1 MSGKLFKYGSAVS
14 VTVIIALLFVILWIT
29 VEESFPTFQYV
40 QPGVRSQLI
49 PVEPYN
55 GIAES
60 VARFLWD
67 HRALDLNSQAF
78 VIVAAIVC
86 SLAMLKA
93 EEGER

>member
-1 MSGKLFKYGSAVS
+1 MSKLFRYGSTMSA
-14 VTVIIALLFVILWIT
+14 TVIIVLLLVLSWIT
-29 VEESFPTFQYV
+29 VEEDFPAFHYA
-40 QPGVRSQLI
+40 QPGVRAPLI

-55 GIAES
+55 GIAEN

-67 HRALDLNSQAF
+67 YRALDLNSQAF

-93 EEGER
+93 EEGDH